1 MAGSRRPSL
10 WDRGVSGDA
19 GEPDEPGALPELRL
33 DELLQELRQRIDT
46 MVGTRDRVRRLWEA
60 VLAVGS
66 DLEFEQVLKRIVEAA
81 VALVDARYGALGV
94 LGENTRLSQFVSVG
108 IDDQTKASIGHL
120 PEGRGVLGL
129 LIDEPHPVRVP
140 DLRAHR
146 SSVGF
151 PPNHPPMRS
160 FLGVPIRVRGK
171 VFGNLYLT
179 DKRAGAGFDGED
191 EMIVSALAA
200 AAGVTI
206 ENARLYDEGRRRER
220 WLAASSEVT
229 RILLSGAAT
238 QEVLT
243 LMTERAREMTGV
255 ALVVAALPEAA
266 TRGDETANLV
276 VSAATGAGA
285 HKAHGLTLALRSSL
299 AGEAYLTATAVTSP
313 NLSEDPRAT
322 PVVVDTLEVGPAIY
336 VPIGAAGQVRGILAA
351 WDGVGM
357 PPFPDASVRMLEAFA
372 AQAAV
377 ALELAER
384 RRDAERLALLEDRD
398 RIARDL
404 HDLVIQ
410 RLFATGMALESASP
424 LIHSPEALS
433 RVMRAVDSLDQT
445 IKEIRS
451 TVFALQSPDAERPAG
466 LRARVLD
473 AVQEAEPALGF
484 APVVRLEGL
493 IDTQVPPWI
502 GEQLLA
508 VVREALS
515 NVARHARAG
524 HVEVLIEAHDAVL
537 LRVQDDGCGVSPE
550 GRRSGL
556 RNLAERARALGGELY
571 AGPAPEGG
579 TLVEW
584 QVPLPDVTPGHG

>member
-1 MAGSRRPSL
+1 MAGSRRSSPG
-10 WDRGVSGDA
+10 DRGERGDA
-19 GEPDEPGALPELRL
+19 DEPEEHGALPELRL

-81 VALVDARYGALGV
+81 AALVDARYGALGV
-94 LGENTRLSQFVSVG
+94 LGENTRLARFISVG
-108 IDDQTKASIGHL
+108 IDDQTKAAIGHL

-129 LIDEPHPVRVP
+129 MIDEPHPVRVP
-140 DLRAHR
+140 DLRAHP
-146 SSVGF
+146 SAVGF
-151 PPNHPPMRS
+151 PRGHPPMTS

-179 DKRAGAGFDGED
+179 DKRGGAGFDAED
-191 EMIVSALAA
+191 EIIVSALAA

-238 QEVLT
+238 PEVLT
-243 LMTERAREMTGV
+243 LMTERARDMTNV
-255 ALVVAALPEAA
+255 ALVAAALPEAA
-266 TRGDETANLV
+266 TSGSETANLV

-285 HKAHGLTLALRSSL
+285 DKAHGLTLPRESL

-313 NLSEDPRAT
+313 NLAEDPRAT

-351 WDGVGM
+351 WDRVGM

-377 ALELAER
+377 VLELAER

-424 LIHSPEALS
+424 LIHSHEALS

-451 TVFALQSPDAERPAG
+451 TVFALQSSDAERPAG
-466 LRARVLD
+466 LRARVLE
-473 AVQEAEPALGF
+473 AVKEAEAALGF

-493 IDTQVPPWI
+493 IDTQVPGWI

-524 HVEVLIEAHDAVL
+524 HVEVLVEAHGTVL
-537 LRVQDDGCGVSPE
+537 LRVQDDGCGVPAE

-571 AGPAPEGG
+571 AGPVAEGG

-584 QVPLPDVTPGHG
+584 RVPLPVPGDVA